1 MYEITGT
8 YLDYELAYRVER
20 LQGLRAPRRT
30 EHQKPPVARFGIAR
44 RSRRHTR

>member
-8 YLDYELAYRVER
+8 YLDYELAYRAER
-20 LQGLRAPRRT
+20 MQGLRAPRRT
-30 EHQKPPVARFGIAR
+30 ERRQPAVAGFGITR